1 MIFLVG
7 RATYTY
13 KVFPLEPNL
22 FFLQKFADEIMT

>member
-7 RATYTY
+7 RATY